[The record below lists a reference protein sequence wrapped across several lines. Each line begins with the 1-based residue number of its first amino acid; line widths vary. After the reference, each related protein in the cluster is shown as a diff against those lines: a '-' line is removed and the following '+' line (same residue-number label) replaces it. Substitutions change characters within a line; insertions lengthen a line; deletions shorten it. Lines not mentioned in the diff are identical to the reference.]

1 LAGADPAFRTVARV
15 LKFPVALS
23 ESSLKSLP
31 YRELRSKK
39 ELLDMDASDRKRVAA
54 RRLVPSLLAVG
65 LALGTFLPACSAD
78 DKKGGQKAATQKD
91 DAGQVVARVNGKPIT
106 AGEVHAE
113 AADQFAQLDR
123 EYQQHKHDIAEGQL
137 KKMVQ
142 DRLVDAE
149 AAARGV
155 AKDAVLAD
163 IKPAPVTDADA
174 EAFYEKNKAQ
184 MPPRPKE
191 TLIPQIKQYLQQAGQ
206 AEAREK
212 YFKTLEDKYKV
223 DYLMEPMRVEVA
235 SMGFPAKGPATA
247 PVTIVEFS
255 DFQCPFCSRVT
266 PTLEQVVSKYGSKVR
281 LVFRQFPLPMHP
293 NAAKAAE
300 AALCA
305 NEQGKFWEMHDAMFK
320 DQAGLAVDGLK
331 TKAAGIAGLNAAS
344 FNSCLDSGKETPAVQ
359 GDMQAGSKAGVNGT
373 PAMFV
378 NGRFISG
385 AVSTDDLSKVI
396 DDELKRKGAS

>member
-1 LAGADPAFRTVARV
+1 
-15 LKFPVALS
+15 
-23 ESSLKSLP
+23 
-31 YRELRSKK
+31 
-39 ELLDMDASDRKRVAA
+39 MDASDRKRLTA
-54 RRLVPSLLAVG
+54 RRVLPSLLALV
-65 LALGTFLPACSAD
+65 LALGVCLPACSAQ
-78 DKKGGQKAATQKD
+78 DKKGGQKAGTQASQKD
-91 DAGQVVARVNGKPIT
+91 DANQVLARINGKPIT

-113 AADQFAQLDR
+113 AAEQFAQLDR
-123 EYQQHKHDIAEGQL
+123 EYQQGKHQITENQV

-142 DRLVDAE
+142 DRLLEAE
-149 AAARGV
+149 AASR
-155 AKDAVLAD
+155 KISKEQVLAE
-163 IKPAPVTDADA
+163 IKPAEVTDAEA
-174 EAFYEKNKAQ
+174 EAFYEKNRAQ
-184 MPPRPKE
+184 LPQTPKE
-191 TLIPQIKQYLQQAGQ
+191 NLLPQIKNYLQKTGQ
-206 AEAREK
+206 QEAHEK

-223 DYLMEPMRVEVA
+223 DYLIEPMRVEVA
-235 SMGFPAKGPATA
+235 ANGYPAKGPATA

-255 DFQCPFCSRVT
+255 DFQCPFCSRIT

-300 AALCA
+300 ASLCA

-331 TKAAGIAGLNAAS
+331 SKAASIAGLKAAD
-344 FNSCLDSGKETPAVQ
+344 FNSCLDSGKEAPAVQ
-359 GDMQAGSKAGVNGT
+359 TDMKEGTKAGVNGT

-385 AVSTDDLSKVI
+385 VVSPDDLSKVI

>member
-1 LAGADPAFRTVARV
+1 
-15 LKFPVALS
+15 
-23 ESSLKSLP
+23 
-31 YRELRSKK
+31 
-39 ELLDMDASDRKRVAA
+39 MDAADRKQAA
-54 RRLVPSLLAVG
+54 SRMLIPGV
-65 LALGTFLPACSAD
+65 LALALAPGFLPACSAQDRKTTKAD
-78 DKKGGQKAATQKD
+78 DSSQVLAKINGKAVTEGEVKAA
-91 DAGQVVARVNGKPIT
+91 
-106 AGEVHAE
+106 AGEAYE
-113 AADQFAQLDR
+113 QLDR
-123 EYQQHKHDIAEGQL
+123 EYLQRKHEITEAQL
-137 KKMVQ
+137 KKVVQ
-142 DRLVDAE
+142 ERLLDAE

-155 AKDAVLAD
+155 AKEKLLAD
-163 IKPAPVTDADA
+163 VKPAEVTDADA

-191 TLIPQIKQYLQQAGQ
+191 SLIPQIKTYLQQGSQ
-206 AEAREK
+206 QEARDK
-212 YFKTLEDKYKV
+212 FYKGLEDKYKV
-223 DYLMEPMRVEVA
+223 QYLMEPMRVEVA
-235 SMGFPAKGPATA
+235 ASGPAKGPSSA

-255 DFQCPFCSRVT
+255 DFQCPFCSRIT
-266 PTLEQVVSKYGSKVR
+266 PTLEQVVSKYGNKVR

-331 TKAAGIAGLNAAS
+331 SKAAGISGINAAS

-359 GDMQAGSKAGVNGT
+359 TDMKAGNKAGVNGT

-385 AVSTDDLSKVI
+385 VVSADDLSKVI

>member
-1 LAGADPAFRTVARV
+1 
-15 LKFPVALS
+15 
-23 ESSLKSLP
+23 
-31 YRELRSKK
+31 
-39 ELLDMDASDRKRVAA
+39 MDASDRKRAA
-54 RRLVPSLLAVG
+54 SRQVVPSLLVLA
-65 LALGTFLPACSAD
+65 LALGCCLPACSAQ
-78 DKKGGQKAATQKD
+78 DKKGGQKADTQKED
-91 DAGQVVARVNGKPIT
+91 PGQVVARVNGKVIT
-106 AGEVHAE
+106 AGELHSE
-113 AADQFAQLDR
+113 AADQFDQLDR
-123 EYQQHKHDIAEGQL
+123 EYQQRKHEIAEGQL

-149 AAARGV
+149 AAARGIS
-155 AKDAVLAD
+155 KDAVLAE

-174 EAFYEKNKAQ
+174 DAFYEKNKAQ
-184 MPPRPKE
+184 MPPRPKD
-191 TLIPQIKQYLQQAGQ
+191 TLIPQIKQYLQQTGQ
-206 AEAREK
+206 VEAREK

-223 DYLMEPMRVEVA
+223 DYMFEPMRVEVA
-235 SMGFPAKGPATA
+235 AAGYPARGPASA

-255 DFQCPFCSRVT
+255 DFQCPFCSRIT
-266 PTLEQVVSKYGSKVR
+266 PTLEQVVTKYGNKVR

-300 AALCA
+300 ASLCA

-331 TKAAGIAGLNAAS
+331 SKAAGIAGLNAAN
-344 FNSCLDSGKETPAVQ
+344 FNSCLDSGKETQAVQ
-359 GDMQAGSKAGVNGT
+359 SDMKAGTKAGVNGT

-385 AVSTDDLSKVI
+385 VVSPDDLSKVI

>member
-1 LAGADPAFRTVARV
+1 
-15 LKFPVALS
+15 
-23 ESSLKSLP
+23 
-31 YRELRSKK
+31 
-39 ELLDMDASDRKRVAA
+39 MDASDRKRVAR
-54 RRLVPSLLAVG
+54 RRLVPSLLAVV
-65 LALGTFLPACSAD
+65 LALGTFLPACSAE
-78 DKKGGQKAATQKD
+78 DKKGGQKEKAGTQKD
-91 DAGQVVARVNGKPIT
+91 DAGQVVARVNGKAIT

-113 AADQFAQLDR
+113 AADQFAQLER
-123 EYQQHKHDIAEGQL
+123 EYSQRKHEIAEAQL

-184 MPPRPKE
+184 LPQAPKD
-191 TLIPQIKQYLQQAGQ
+191 TLIPQIKMYLQKTGQ
-206 AEAREK
+206 QEAREK

-235 SMGFPAKGPATA
+235 STGFPAKGPATA

-255 DFQCPFCSRVT
+255 DFQCPFCSRIT

-281 LVFRQFPLPMHP
+281 LVFRQFPLPMHS

-300 AALCA
+300 AAL
-305 NEQGKFWEMHDAMFK
+305 
-320 DQAGLAVDGLK
+320 
-331 TKAAGIAGLNAAS
+331 
-344 FNSCLDSGKETPAVQ
+344 
-359 GDMQAGSKAGVNGT
+359 
-373 PAMFV
+373 
-378 NGRFISG
+378 
-385 AVSTDDLSKVI
+385 
-396 DDELKRKGAS
+396 

>member
-1 LAGADPAFRTVARV
+1 
-15 LKFPVALS
+15 
-23 ESSLKSLP
+23 
-31 YRELRSKK
+31 
-39 ELLDMDASDRKRVAA
+39 MDASDRKQAA
-54 RRLVPSLLAVG
+54 SRRLIPSLLVLA
-65 LALGTFLPACSAD
+65 LALGFCLPACSAE
-78 DKKGGQKAATQKD
+78 DKKGGQKAGTQKE
-91 DAGQVVARVNGKPIT
+91 DANQVVARINGKVIT

-113 AADQFAQLDR
+113 AADQFDQLER
-123 EYQQHKHDIAEGQL
+123 EYLQRKHEITEAQL
-137 KKMVQ
+137 KKIVQ
-142 DRLVDAE
+142 DRLIDAE

-155 AKDAVLAD
+155 SKDKVLAE
-163 IKPAPVTDADA
+163 IKPADVSDADA

-184 MPPRPKE
+184 LPQAPKD
-191 TLIPQIKQYLQQAGQ
+191 TLMPQIKMYLQKTGQ
-206 AEAREK
+206 QEAREK

-235 SMGFPAKGPATA
+235 SSGFPARGPAAA

-255 DFQCPFCSRVT
+255 DFQCPFCSRIT
-266 PTLEQVVSKYGSKVR
+266 PTLDAVVTKYGDKVR

-331 TKAAGIAGLNAAS
+331 SKAAGIAGLNAAS

-359 GDMQAGSKAGVNGT
+359 SDMKAGTKAGVNGT

-385 AVSTDDLSKVI
+385 VVSSDDLSKVI
-396 DDELKRKGAS
+396 DEELKHKGAS